1 MALIAVGALVLGI
14 LAGQW
19 APSSPVLS
27 WLTYVPEYTDA
38 VLFVLMITVGISVG
52 ANRVVL
58 RKLREMDLRILLL
71 PFGVILG
78 SLAGGALCT
87 ALNPFS
93 LGANLA
99 VSAGMGWYS
108 LSGVLLGEALGAD
121 IGAVSFLSNLIRE
134 FLSFLLIPLAVKTLN
149 SYAAIALA
157 GATSEDTAL
166 PVLIRHAPE
175 ETVVYSVLSGVLTSA
190 AVPVLSRLFIAL
202 AGG

>member
-1 MALIAVGALVLGI
+1 
-14 LAGQW
+14 
-19 APSSPVLS
+19 
-27 WLTYVPEYTDA
+27 
-38 VLFVLMITVGISVG
+38 
-52 ANRVVL
+52 
-58 RKLREMDLRILLL
+58 MDLRILLL

-175 ETVVYSVLSGVLTSA
+175 DRGVLRAQRGSYQRRRAGAQPVVYCFGGWLSHFFLPSVVLSIIKFVA
-190 AVPVLSRLFIAL
+190 FVF
-202 AGG
+202 